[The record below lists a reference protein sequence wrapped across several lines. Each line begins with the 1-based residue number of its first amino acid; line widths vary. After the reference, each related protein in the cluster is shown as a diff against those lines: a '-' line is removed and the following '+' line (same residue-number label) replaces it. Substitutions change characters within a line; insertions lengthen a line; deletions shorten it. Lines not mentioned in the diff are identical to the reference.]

1 MKEYP
6 MNVSSIV
13 VQALPKNIDELVD
26 FFKKADYVDYHL
38 HDKEK
43 GKIIVTVEGK
53 GVEEEI
59 EKLVKIQQLPHVI
72 AADMMMTYQE
82 DELDAEVKRLEAENP
97 VPDVLKDEDIDVKDV
112 VYHGDLRH
120 KKLGF

>member
-1 MKEYP
+1 

-13 VQALPKNIDELVD
+13 VQALPKYIDELVEYFKNED
-26 FFKKADYVDYHL
+26 FVDYHL

-43 GKIIVTVEGK
+43 GKIIVTIEGE

-59 EKLVKIQQLPHVI
+59 QKLVKIQQHPHVI

-82 DELDAEVKRLEAENP
+82 DQLDEEIKLLNEQDP
-97 VPDVLKDEDIDVKDV
+97 VPDVLKREDIDIKDI
-112 VYHGDLRH
+112 VYNGDLKH
-120 KKLGF
+120 KDFKGGV

>member
-1 MKEYP
+1 

-26 FFKKADYVDYHL
+26 FFKKAEYVDYHL

-59 EKLVKIQQLPHVI
+59 EKLVKIQRLPHVI

>member
-1 MKEYP
+1 

-13 VQALPKNIDELVD
+13 VQAMSQHIDDLVETFKQAD
-26 FFKKADYVDYHL
+26 FCDYHL

-43 GKIIVTVEGK
+43 GKIILTVEGE

-59 EKLVKIQQLPHVI
+59 EKLILIQKTPNVM

-97 VPDVLKDEDIDVKDV
+97 VPEMLNDDDIDVRDIE
-112 VYHGDLRH
+112 YHGDLRY

>member
-1 MKEYP
+1 

-13 VQALPKNIDELVD
+13 VQAMSEHIDGLVEH
-26 FFKKADYVDYHL
+26 FKSEDYVDYYV

-43 GKIIVTVEGK
+43 GKIIVTVEGA

-59 EKLVKIQQLPHVI
+59 EKLIKIQQTPHVM

-82 DELDAEVKRLEAENP
+82 ELDEERAKLDFADP
-97 VPDVLKDEDIDVKDV
+97 VPAMLNDDSIDAKDI
-112 VYHGDLRH
+112 VYNGDL
-120 KKLGF
+120 KKRF

>member
-1 MKEYP
+1 

-13 VQALPKNIDELVD
+13 VQAMSQYIDDLVETFKNAD
-26 FFKKADYVDYHL
+26 FCEYHL

-43 GKIIVTVEGK
+43 GKIILTVEGE

-59 EKLVKIQQLPHVI
+59 EKLIMIQKTPNVM

-82 DELDAEVKRLEAENP
+82 DQLDEEIKKLNEQDP
-97 VPDVLKDEDIDVKDV
+97 VPAMLNDDTIDAKDI
-112 VYHGDLRH
+112 VYNGDL
-120 KKLGF
+120 KKKDFGF

>member
-1 MKEYP
+1 

-13 VQALPKNIDELVD
+13 VQALPKYVDELIE

-43 GKIIVTVEGK
+43 GKIIITVEGE

-82 DELDAEVKRLEAENP
+82 DELDAEVKKLESENP
-97 VPDVLKDEDIDVKDV
+97 VPNMLNDDDIDVRDIE
-112 VYHGDLRH
+112 YHGDLRH
-120 KKLGF
+120 KNLGF

>member
-1 MKEYP
+1 

-13 VQALPKNIDELVD
+13 VQAMPQHIDALVETFKRAD
-26 FFKKADYVDYHL
+26 FCDYHL

-43 GKIIVTVEGK
+43 GKIILTVEGE

-59 EKLVKIQQLPHVI
+59 EKLLLIQKTPNVM

-97 VPDVLKDEDIDVKDV
+97 VPEMLNDDDIDVRDIE
-112 VYHGDLRH
+112 YHGDLRY

>member
-1 MKEYP
+1 

-13 VQALPKNIDELVD
+13 VQALPKNIDELVV
-26 FFKKADYVDYHL
+26 FFKQADYVDYHL
-38 HDKEK
+38 HDKER
-43 GKIIVTVEGK
+43 GKIIVTVEGE

-59 EKLVKIQQLPHVI
+59 EKLVKIQRLPHVI

-82 DELDAEVKRLEAENP
+82 DELDAEVKRLEEENP
-97 VPDVLKDEDIDVKDV
+97 VPEMLNDDDIDVRDV
-112 VYHGDLRH
+112 EYHGDLRH

>member
-1 MKEYP
+1 

-13 VQALPKNIDELVD
+13 VQAMSEHIDGLVEIFKNEE
-26 FFKKADYVDYHL
+26 YVDYHL

-43 GKIIVTVEGK
+43 GKIIVTVEGA

-59 EKLVKIQQLPHVI
+59 EKLIKIQQTPNVM

-82 DELDAEVKRLEAENP
+82 ELEQERAKLEFADP
-97 VPDVLKDEDIDVKDV
+97 VPEMLNDDSLDPKDI
-112 VYHGDLRH
+112 VYNGDL
-120 KKLGF
+120 KKRF

>member
-1 MKEYP
+1 
-6 MNVSSIV
+6 MNISSIV
-13 VQALPKNIDELVD
+13 VQALPKYVDELVE

-59 EKLVKIQQLPHVI
+59 EKLVKIQQLPHVV

-97 VPDVLKDEDIDVKDV
+97 VPEMLNDDDIDVKDIE
-112 VYHGDLRH
+112 YHGDLRH
-120 KKLGF
+120 KNLGF

>member
-1 MKEYP
+1 

-13 VQALPKNIDELVD
+13 VQAMSEHIDGLVEH
-26 FFKKADYVDYHL
+26 FKKEDYVDYHL
-38 HDKEK
+38 HDKTK

-59 EKLVKIQQLPHVI
+59 EKLIKIQQTPNVM

-82 DELDAEVKRLEAENP
+82 ELDEERDKLEFADP
-97 VPDVLKDEDIDVKDV
+97 VPSMLNDDTIDVKDI
-112 VYHGDLRH
+112 VYHGDL
-120 KKLGF
+120 KKKDIYGKSL